1 MTKHLGMD
9 ANSYASAVRLGGRQF
24 FTLEVVRTFG
34 SLKNVQKHNVI
45 YYEFFNA
52 ALQFARKTQG
62 LREIIFCDYSTIYL

>member
-1 MTKHLGMD
+1 MN

-24 FTLEVVRTFG
+24 ALWGVVRNFG
-34 SLKNVQKHNVI
+34 SLKNVQKNNVI

-62 LREIIFCDYSTIYL
+62 LA